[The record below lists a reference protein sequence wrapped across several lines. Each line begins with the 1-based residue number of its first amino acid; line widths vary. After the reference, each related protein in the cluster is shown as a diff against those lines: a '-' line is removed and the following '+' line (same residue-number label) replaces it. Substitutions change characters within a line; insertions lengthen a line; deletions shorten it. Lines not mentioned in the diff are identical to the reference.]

1 MAIFTEQKAKELLTK
16 VISFSTADECE
27 CNLDG
32 SNAGNIRYARNTVST
47 AGEVSDVTLAVQS
60 GFGKR
65 IGVATINEFD
75 DESLK
80 KVVKRSEELA
90 NCLCVKLPLVICAV
104 VVLLV
109 SSSRLLGPGLIF
121 RRQIRY

>member
-1 MAIFTEQKAKELLTK
+1 MAIFTEQKAKALLEK
-16 VISFSTADECE
+16 VISFSSADECE

-65 IGVATINEFD
+65 VGVATINEFD

-90 NCLCVKLPLVICAV
+90 KLARETWINDIKSNYSILNEQVFFDSPVD
-104 VVLLV
+104 
-109 SSSRLLGPGLIF
+109 
-121 RRQIRY
+121 